1 MAFPPPLDYVYPSF
15 GTSLDPPP
23 TPGRKHHSSESSS
36 ISIAT
41 TVPMFFPINQ
51 SVIYESQSNCN
62 GHVSLSDRP
71 VSLFTLSMN
80 KNIGSSRCEKKNV
93 EHHVGKRQISIDGIP
108 PLPFSVQRS
117 AGSTEEV
124 TQGQGDNF
132 AKSNEESYSPSKGV
146 AINTRGRETDVIVWS
161 LKVHEQLG
169 RSLLRPK
176 GRGDKL
182 NKVIR
187 EISCSLIAM
196 LRVRLTKSPQ
206 RRYEEPTTHLELK
219 STEDADDTS
228 SGKQKETW
236 KSRRHPLRRN
246 KRVQTEAV

>member
-1 MAFPPPLDYVYPSF
+1 MAFSPPLDYVYPSF

-62 GHVSLSDRP
+62 GRYVSLSDRP
-71 VSLFTLSMN
+71 VPLFTLSMN
-80 KNIGSSRCEKKNV
+80 KNIGSSPCEKMNV

-132 AKSNEESYSPSKGV
+132 AKSNEERKLLPFQRSG
-146 AINTRGRETDVIVWS
+146 NQHTRTR
-161 LKVHEQLG
+161 
-169 RSLLRPK
+169 
-176 GRGDKL
+176 
-182 NKVIR
+182 N
-187 EISCSLIAM
+187 
-196 LRVRLTKSPQ
+196 
-206 RRYEEPTTHLELK
+206 
-219 STEDADDTS
+219 
-228 SGKQKETW
+228 
-236 KSRRHPLRRN
+236 RRHSLVA
-246 KRVQTEAV
+246 KSA